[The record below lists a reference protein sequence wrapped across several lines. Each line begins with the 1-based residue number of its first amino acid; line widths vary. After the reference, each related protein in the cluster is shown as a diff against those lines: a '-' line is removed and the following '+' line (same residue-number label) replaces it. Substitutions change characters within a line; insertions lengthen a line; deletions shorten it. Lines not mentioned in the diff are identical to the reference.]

1 MKWSELV
8 VTVEIM
14 FIDKSGGCCHR
25 CRAVAS
31 DLRVV
36 VSRTFNYCLT
46 LMNSPRSQQT
56 VTDGSTTLRL
66 ALRCAQWTLSGV
78 NPFSIRVMAV

>member
-8 VTVEIM
+8 VTVEMM
-14 FIDKSGGCCHR
+14 FIDKSGCCGHR

-31 DLRVV
+31 DLRVVV

-46 LMNSPRSQQT
+46 LMNSPRSQQRSPT
-56 VTDGSTTLRL
+56 VRRL
-66 ALRCAQWTLSGV
+66 SALLYAALNGHYLESINFLSG
-78 NPFSIRVMAV
+78 